1 VLSLFSLQPL
11 YNYII
16 SELVSFYFTGPFFP
30 KSHQMELNRLTKT
43 RDDLCGIQQYYTQSL
58 GPGKYTTMN
67 LVPDAKKVNPL
78 ASEQQLMYP
87 REGYGMNNA
96 SIDADSM
103 LRNESS
109 FKSNRCQIRAQARP
123 FLTVPFM
130 GGGRGN
136 PDVESMLLHS
146 EQVKQMKECG
156 TIAEQ
161 QFEGQWTPMVKSLAD
176 NIQNPKNLVTESAAA
191 GWIRGGIPSR
201 AYMRDVNC

>member
-1 VLSLFSLQPL
+1 
-11 YNYII
+11 
-16 SELVSFYFTGPFFP
+16 
-30 KSHQMELNRLTKT
+30 MELNRLTKT

-67 LVPDAKKVNPL
+67 LVPDARKVNPL

-87 REGYGMNNA
+87 REGYGLNNA
-96 SIDADSM
+96 SVDADSM

-146 EQVKQMKECG
+146 EQVRQGKECG
-156 TIAEQ
+156 TVSEQ
-161 QFEGQWTPMVKSLAD
+161 QFDGVFTPMIPNLKQ
-176 NIQNPKNLVTESAAA
+176 NIQNPNNLITEDAAP
-191 GWIRGGIPSR
+191 GWVRGGLPSR
-201 AYMRDVNC
+201 AYIRDVNC